1 MGVSVEGGGGLC
13 MCVWGEGDCVCVPS
27 VPHFIPLPLSLPLS
41 LPLPSLSPSL
51 LYFLSPLPPS
61 IPHFVASL
69 PPPSF
74 LSLPPSLPPSVHV
87 SLPHRRDIGL
97 EKFFKKTLLNS
108 VRRKNLRTLVLNAFQ
123 QYETLTM
130 EGCIFQ
136 FFNLLAKCH
145 TLDLERFTNCAVGV
159 STRVSVCVCE

>member
-1 MGVSVEGGGGLC
+1 MHVCVGGGGLC
-13 MCVWGEGDCVCVPS
+13 MCALRPS
-27 VPHFIPLPLSLPLS
+27 LHPPPSLPPS
-41 LPLPSLSPSL
+41 LPSLSPSL

-130 EGCIFQ
+130 EGCVFQ

-159 STRVSVCVCE
+159 STRVSVCVCECVCVSE